1 MIIIILTTM
10 RMITKNENDCKNDD
24 YNNDIH
30 NYDHDNHDK
39 ENNERE
45 KQKKKDNSARHYLRF
60 QSDNVSDLRSN
71 EHYLGS
77 GV

>member
-1 MIIIILTTM
+1 MRMIAGMMIIIMVSTIMIMIIMIRRTM
-10 RMITKNENDCKNDD
+10 K
-24 YNNDIH
+24 
-30 NYDHDNHDK
+30 
-39 ENNERE
+39 RE
-45 KQKKKDNSARHYLRF
+45 KQKKKENSARHYLRF

>member
-1 MIIIILTTM
+1 MIRRTM
-10 RMITKNENDCKNDD
+10 K
-24 YNNDIH
+24 
-30 NYDHDNHDK
+30 
-39 ENNERE
+39 RE

>member
-1 MIIIILTTM
+1 MIITMISTIMIMII
-10 RMITKNENDCKNDD
+10 MIRRTIK
-24 YNNDIH
+24 
-30 NYDHDNHDK
+30 
-39 ENNERE
+39 RE
-45 KQKKKDNSARHYLRF
+45 KQKKKENSTRNYLRF

>member
-1 MIIIILTTM
+1 M
-10 RMITKNENDCKNDD
+10 K
-24 YNNDIH
+24 
-30 NYDHDNHDK
+30 
-39 ENNERE
+39 RE
-45 KQKKKDNSARHYLRF
+45 KQKKKENSARHYLRF